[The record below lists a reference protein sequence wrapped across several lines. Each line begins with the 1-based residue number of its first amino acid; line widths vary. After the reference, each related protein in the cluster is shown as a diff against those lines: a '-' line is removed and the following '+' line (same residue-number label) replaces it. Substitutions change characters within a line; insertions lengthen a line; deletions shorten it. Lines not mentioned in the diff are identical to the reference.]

1 VKTKAAILYE
11 YKQPLQVEELDLDKP
26 REKEVLVEM
35 KSAGLCHS
43 DLSIMKGV
51 LRMPPLP
58 CIPGHE
64 GAGIVREVG
73 PGVTRVK
80 PGDHVMMVWVPSC
93 GQCYYCRKRQPYLC
107 AEKDKTRVGTM
118 LDGTYRLKK
127 GTQNINMMMGVGTFS
142 QFNTVSERSVLPISP
157 QIPFELA
164 AVVGCSVMTGAGA
177 VLNKAKVETGSSV
190 AVVGAG
196 GVGVSVLMGSV
207 MANATQIIAID
218 ILDNKLEM
226 AKQFG
231 ATHTINAQKEDPVK
245 RVMEITG
252 GIGVDYSFEVLGS
265 LDTSLTTYR
274 LIRRGGSAVI
284 LGVPDL
290 EAKLSL
296 PLFEIPLMEKSVL
309 GSYYG
314 SGNLLVDLPMFLDL
328 YQIGRLPLGKM
339 ITQRYRFQD
348 INQGFADMEAGKNI
362 RGVVNF

>member
-1 VKTKAAILYE
+1 MKMKAAILYE
-11 YKQPLQVEELDLDKP
+11 YKQPLRIEELDLDKP
-26 REKEVLVEM
+26 KEREVKVEM

-43 DLSIMKGV
+43 DLSIMKGI

-58 CIPGHE
+58 CILGHE
-64 GAGIVREVG
+64 GAGVIQEVG

-93 GQCYYCRKRQPYLC
+93 GQCYYCRKQQPYLC
-107 AEKDKTRVGTM
+107 ADKDKTRVGTM

-142 QFNTVSERSVLPISP
+142 QFNTVSERSVLRIDSK
-157 QIPFELA
+157 IPFDLA

-177 VLNKAKVETGSSV
+177 VLNKAKVEPGSSV

-196 GVGVSVLMGSV
+196 GVGVSVIMGAV

-218 ILDNKLEM
+218 ILDKKLEI

-231 ATHTINAQKEDPVK
+231 ATHTINAKQEDAVK
-245 RVMEITG
+245 KVMEITG

-265 LDTSLTTYR
+265 LETSLTTYR

-284 LGVPDL
+284 VGIPDM
-290 EAKLSL
+290 ESHLSL
-296 PLFEIPLMEKSVL
+296 PLYEIPLMEKSVL

-339 ITQRYRFQD
+339 ITQRYRFED

-362 RGVVNF
+362 RGVVIF